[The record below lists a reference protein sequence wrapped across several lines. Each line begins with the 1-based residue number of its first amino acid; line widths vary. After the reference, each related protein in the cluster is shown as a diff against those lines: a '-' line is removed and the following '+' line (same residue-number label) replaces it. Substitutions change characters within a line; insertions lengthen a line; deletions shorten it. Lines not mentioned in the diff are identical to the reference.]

1 MPMALGMGLFVFEMY
16 VLAICT
22 QVYVHN
28 SSILTIMSFSTVAF

>member
-22 QVYVHN
+22 QLYN